1 MNFKNKPL
9 TTILLGFLSFATILT
24 TMYFNNTA
32 NKVTAI
38 TQESAFYTS
47 DISENLFTVQDYGD
61 LLINVVRKDSSN
73 GNGPIAY
80 SLNKQKIGLD
90 KSVLYNTD
98 TDAAW
103 NWDLSA
109 GVTPTATQVEQVQRV
124 LYAANYVFPYKLT
137 DYGLAADDELAV
149 YEASQIA
156 LWSILEG

>member
-24 TMYFNNTA
+24 TMYFNNTS

-61 LLINVVRKDSSN
+61 LLINVVRKDSGN

-98 TDAAW
+98 TDAVW
-103 NWDLSA
+103 N
-109 GVTPTATQVEQVQRV
+109 
-124 LYAANYVFPYKLT
+124 
-137 DYGLAADDELAV
+137 
-149 YEASQIA
+149 
-156 LWSILEG
+156 